1 MSHRDLFRISVNS
14 PADVLRDV
22 RRVKLVLLTVVL
34 LPGCAVGPNYQRPKL
49 NVPPAFRGAEGAAR
63 LASIADLPWWAV
75 FKDEALRGLVKTA
88 LANNY
93 DLAIAVTRVEQAR
106 QVAAQARSQYFPWFD
121 YKTRLSEGKNQL
133 LSSPAAGQGGL
144 SALAMTVVTV
154 SWEADVWGRI
164 RRLNEAAKA
173 QYLATDEARRGVMLT
188 LVSDLS
194 NAYFRLL
201 GLRLQLEIAMQS
213 ENTFDQTRKLFTQ
226 RAEGGV
232 SSMLPVARAT
242 ADQAIAAAQVI
253 EFQREIALTEDQIRV
268 LLGQNPGPIESKAKL
283 LEEALPPEVPAGLPS
298 ALLQRRPDVLSA
310 EQNIRSAN
318 AQIGVA
324 KADYFP
330 KIGLTGFFGKLS
342 SPLENFTAGR
352 STIGSI
358 GMTGEGPIFEGGRLK
373 ARKREAVAA
382 WEQAK
387 LQYQQTVL
395 NAFRDV
401 SDALISREKY
411 EGIRADQAKAVQS
424 YEEAVRL
431 ANMRYDQGFS
441 SYYEVLEV
449 QQRLFPAQLAL
460 AQTELD
466 QRVVIIQLYKALGG
480 GWNLTDAQFRT
491 AGAP

>member
-1 MSHRDLFRISVNS
+1 MNRCLFRKILPFV
-14 PADVLRDV
+14 AAVLA
-22 RRVKLVLLTVVL
+22 
-34 LPGCAVGPNYQRPKL
+34 PGCAVGPNYQRPRV
-49 NVPPAFRGAEGAAR
+49 NVPPVFRGAQGAAQQ
-63 LASIADLPWWAV
+63 ASFADLPWWEV
-75 FKDEALRGLVKTA
+75 FKDETLRGLVKTA

-93 DLAIAVTRVEQAR
+93 DLAIAATRVEQAR

-144 SALAMTVVTV
+144 SALAMSIVSV

-173 QYLATDEARRGVMLT
+173 QYLATEEARRGVMLT

-194 NAYFRLL
+194 SAYFRLL
-201 GLRLQLEIAMQS
+201 ALRLQLGISAQS
-213 ENTFDQTRKLFTQ
+213 EDTFNQTRMLFTQ
-226 RAEGGV
+226 RMTGGV
-232 SSMLPVARAT
+232 SSMLPVSRAKANQDT
-242 ADQAIAAAQVI
+242 AAAQVK
-253 EFQREIALTEDQIRV
+253 EFRRQIALTEDEIRV
-268 LLGQNPGPIESKAKL
+268 LLGQNPGPIESKANL
-283 LEEALPPEVPAGLPS
+283 LGEVLPPDVPAGLPS

-342 SPLENFTAGR
+342 SPLENYTAGS

-358 GMTGEGPIFEGGRLK
+358 GGNMEGPIFQGGRLK

-382 WEQAK
+382 WQEAK
-387 LQYQQTVL
+387 LQYLQTIV

-401 SDALISREKY
+401 SDALISRQEY
-411 EGIRADQAKAVQS
+411 EGMRADKADAVES
-424 YEEAVRL
+424 LREAVRL
-431 ANMRYDQGFS
+431 ANMRYNQGFS
-441 SYYEVLEV
+441 GYYEVLEA
-449 QQRLFPAQLAL
+449 QQQLFPAELAL

-466 QRVVIIQLYKALGG
+466 RRLVIVQLYKALGG
-480 GWNLTDAQFRT
+480 GWKLTDAQFK
-491 AGAP
+491 AAVP